1 MEWLRNI
8 RIRQKLMGAFIL
20 VAIVASLSGIV
31 CILAT
36 WNVNTRY
43 HSTLENYGF
52 AQGDIGKAALA
63 LTRLN
68 GEARNSVNSLDT
80 QRHNASVE
88 NYQSY
93 RQEILTHLQ
102 TIESLMQTQ
111 EEQQLISQIRQELDD
126 YLVVVDDVVER
137 GGSLDPTQISALQKE
152 MEEELQPRFEALY
165 KEFSDLMD
173 SKATVGHAMTDAVNS
188 MAIWSIVT
196 AIVLIVVAILISLTL
211 GVCISRGISAPLRA
225 CSERLKLLSQGNL
238 SAPVPQINR
247 KDEVGELVDSTSKI
261 VDSLNMMVTDI
272 GTLLKEMAD
281 GNFDVQSQNRE
292 AYVGDFFALIISLRA
307 IRDHLNDTM
316 LQINNSADQVASGS
330 NQVSDGAQALSQGAT
345 QQAASVQELAA
356 TINEISEHIQNNADN
371 AKNASQQVS
380 QVGQTIYDS
389 NDQMRQMAGAME
401 DIKNSS
407 AEIEK
412 IIKTIED
419 IAFQTNI
426 LALNAAVEAA
436 RAGAAGKGF
445 AVVADEVRNLASK
458 SAEASKDTAALI
470 ENSIRSV
477 QRGTELADVTSK
489 SLGRVVEGAREV
501 IRVIDQISQA
511 SSEQA
516 ESIAQVRQG
525 VDQISA
531 VVQTNSATAEES
543 AATSE
548 ELSGQAQVLKDLVGR
563 FRLRKQTINQ
573 DVDTSYYSDQQS
585 GAENPPY
592 AFAGEADK
600 Y

>member
-1 MEWLRNI
+1 
-8 RIRQKLMGAFIL
+8 MGAFIL

-436 RAGAAGKGF
+436 RAGTAGKGF

-458 SAEASKDTAALI
+458 SDQAAKATKELVEKSISAIDNGVNMMNNVTEATNGVMTSAQKAVQSMDGVAEAIQRQTY
-470 ENSIRSV
+470 SIS
-477 QRGTELADVTSK
+477 QVTQ
-489 SLGRVVEGAREV
+489 G
-501 IRVIDQISQA
+501 IDQIS
-511 SSEQA
+511 S
-516 ESIAQVRQG
+516 
-525 VDQISA
+525 

-543 AATSE
+543 AAASE
-548 ELSGQAQVLKDLVGR
+548 ELSGQADMLKSLLR
-563 FRLRKQTINQ
+563 NFKFR
-573 DVDTSYYSDQQS
+573 DD
-585 GAENPPY
+585 
-592 AFAGEADK
+592 ADNMM
-600 Y
+600 